1 MTLQDSV
8 DAIQIKQL
16 EMNDRIAKLEMGG
29 KPLKLTRFEFRSL
42 FSFEELVAITTA
54 AKIDVVIEVFM
65 KSMEVAEEIDLTYSE
80 TANGLGYLV
89 AQGFITQ
96 QKMDNILAGV

>member
-29 KPLKLTRFEFRSL
+29 KPLKLTRF
-42 FSFEELVAITTA
+42 
-54 AKIDVVIEVFM
+54 
-65 KSMEVAEEIDLTYSE
+65 
-80 TANGLGYLV
+80 
-89 AQGFITQ
+89 
-96 QKMDNILAGV
+96 